1 MLACLFLL
9 PVGFEHTECW
19 PFLCPDSWKLA
30 HIKLRSWLHQRAD
43 RMAEL
48 YHTDAHS
55 CEQNQK
61 KPSQTDFRKHWF
73 WHHQFNA
80 LWFVD
85 THCFWSPVGKFLI
98 LSALHNEK
106 LWLLWAQFSFSP
118 FRALKSIQFH
128 RPSSY
133 LCSYQKRHW
142 SSCGMNYLFIYSLQ
156 MFLWPGKLWCAGRAF
171 LSLMLPLILQR
182 SRRGFKGHLKSSLL
196 LFDDPFNISLQFC
209 FTKSSLLAVFML
221 LLFS

>member
-19 PFLCPDSWKLA
+19 PFLCPDSWKLT

-106 LWLLWAQFSFSP
+106 LWLLWAQFSF
-118 FRALKSIQFH
+118 FFTERWN
-128 RPSSY
+128 PSSFTDH
-133 LCSYQKRHW
+133 LHTCVHIRKDTEAAVGW
-142 SSCGMNYLFIYSLQ
+142 IIYLFIHYKCFFDLANCGVLGEPFCHSCYLLSYRGVAEDLKVIWKAAFCSLTT
-156 MFLWPGKLWCAGRAF
+156 
-171 LSLMLPLILQR
+171 LSILAC
-182 SRRGFKGHLKSSLL
+182 SFV
-196 LFDDPFNISLQFC
+196 LQ
-209 FTKSSLLAVFML
+209 SHHY
-221 LLFS
+221 